1 VKTIKLFSVLFIFAI
16 LVSACN
22 RDKDDNIDPNAD
34 QIIESV
40 NDLQVPPDFNW
51 KTHQTI
57 EVIVN
62 LPQTGALKP
71 LIITNRDGSK
81 RYFRGFPEDGS
92 RNVRTKITLPAY
104 ENELRLI
111 YSGANGPNMAFIS
124 NSQLIYDFSNTQK
137 SIAMVGCDLSNFTTY
152 SKGGWT
158 SQAVGGNPGVL
169 RQQYWNQVYP
179 DNNLVIGD
187 PNNYTI
193 TFISSN
199 SLSIYRGRSGPSQV
213 LQQSY
218 VNPHG
223 RWDVLGNMADQIIA
237 ARLNRDYNA
246 AGYLG
251 VNPNYELGELV
262 FIDGPFANMSV
273 NDFLAMAEIALG
285 GGGLNGFTV
294 EEYKNAAENINQSFH
309 NGDAG
314 ILTCPP
320 DPVLD
325 DPYVELTATC
335 IEGDVVFTITNTGN
349 GPMTAAYSGSL
360 DKNNIEIE
368 SFTYQLGVNESYI
381 LTATGLNTDNFEII
395 VETPRSETLDETITG
410 CGVEEEDE
418 ETTEQFGGT
427 LAYEDLWPGKGDYDF
442 NDLVI
447 DYDFDIVKN
456 NQEVVQ
462 SITAT
467 FVVKAFGASYHNG
480 FGFTLPTV
488 DPSDIVSVNGYDVI
502 NTSVFNI
509 AGNGLENGQSK
520 ATIIV
525 FDDARRVMP
534 QTTDGIGVNTQLD
547 YGYTQPVTVT
557 VEIEFATNALTYS
570 ELNIGVFNPF
580 LIVNTMINGVAGV
593 RGLEIHLPDYEPSD
607 LFDETLL
614 GQFEDAS
621 NPASGKYFV
630 TEDNLPW
637 AINIAEPFD
646 WVIEFQDITGA
657 YLFFADW
664 AQSGGSYYPDWYQDN
679 SGYRDDSKIY
689 PTQIGR

>member
-1 VKTIKLFSVLFIFAI
+1 M
-16 LVSACN
+16 
-22 RDKDDNIDPNAD
+22 R
-34 QIIESV
+34 
-40 NDLQVPPDFNW
+40 
-51 KTHQTI
+51 
-57 EVIVN
+57 
-62 LPQTGALKP
+62 
-71 LIITNRDGSK
+71 
-81 RYFRGFPEDGS
+81 
-92 RNVRTKITLPAY
+92 
-104 ENELRLI
+104 
-111 YSGANGPNMAFIS
+111 
-124 NSQLIYDFSNTQK
+124 
-137 SIAMVGCDLSNFTTY
+137 
-152 SKGGWT
+152 
-158 SQAVGGNPGVL
+158 
-169 RQQYWNQVYP
+169 
-179 DNNLVIGD
+179 LVIW
-187 PNNYTI
+187 
-193 TFISSN
+193 
-199 SLSIYRGRSGPSQV
+199 V
-213 LQQSY
+213 LI
-218 VNPHG
+218 PI
-223 RWDVLGNMADQIIA
+223 MI
-237 ARLNRDYNA
+237 
-246 AGYLG
+246 
-251 VNPNYELGELV
+251 
-262 FIDGPFANMSV
+262 

-447 DYDFDIVKN
+447 DYNFDIVKN

-570 ELNIGVFNPF
+570 ELNIGAFNPF